1 MRDCRNYSNGM
12 IVYKE
17 VSKNVFK
24 TWFLISAFLGLII
37 SLGWFFSYYYENQS
51 ILLFALVF
59 SLFSAFFSYWFSD
72 KIVLSLAGAREIAKK
87 SEFPELYRIVEN
99 LVITAGLP
107 MPKLYVI
114 DDPSPNA
121 FATGRDKEHAVVAVN
136 AGLLKILDKDEVEG
150 VIAHELSHVGNRD
163 ILLSTIVVVLVGV
176 VNILADMFLRS
187 RWFGFGRS
195 RRDDDNRGGNSI
207 LMLLGIALVVLS
219 PIIAFL
225 IQMAVS
231 RKREFLADANA
242 VLLTRH
248 PDGLANAL
256 RKISLTNVRPRYASS
271 AMSHL
276 YITSPF
282 KEDAGKGALP
292 ETSWFATLFST
303 HPPVKKRIELLEK
316 MDHE

>member
-1 MRDCRNYSNGM
+1 M

-99 LVITAGLP
+99 LAITAGLP

-282 KEDAGKGALP
+282 KEDADRKESLP
-292 ETSWFATLFST
+292 GTPWFATLFST

>member
-1 MRDCRNYSNGM
+1 M

-282 KEDAGKGALP
+282 KEDADRKEALP
-292 ETSWFATLFST
+292 GTPRFATLFST

>member
-1 MRDCRNYSNGM
+1 M

-24 TWFLISAFLGLII
+24 TWFLISVFLGLVI
-37 SLGWFFSYYYENQS
+37 SLGWFFSYYYENQG
-51 ILLFALVF
+51 ILLFALGF

-87 SEFPELYRIVEN
+87 SDFPELYRIVEN
-99 LVITAGLP
+99 LTITAGLP

-114 DDPSPNA
+114 SDPSPNA

-136 AGLLKILDKDEVEG
+136 AGLLEILDKDEVEG
-150 VIAHELSHVGNRD
+150 VIAHELSHIGNRD

-187 RWFGFGRS
+187 RWLGFGRS
-195 RRDDDNRGGNSI
+195 RQDNDNRGGNSI
-207 LMLLGIALVVLS
+207 LMILGIALVVLS
-219 PIIAFL
+219 PVVAFL

-242 VLLTRH
+242 ILLTRH

-256 RKISLTNVRPRYASS
+256 RKISGSNARPRYASS

-276 YITSPF
+276 YIASPF
-282 KEDAGKGALP
+282 KEDALPAGRQAAEHSLP
-292 ETSWFATLFST
+292 ETPWFAALFST
-303 HPPVKKRIELLEK
+303 HPPVKKRIELLESMNK
-316 MDHE
+316 

>member
-1 MRDCRNYSNGM
+1 M

-24 TWFLISAFLGLII
+24 TWFLISVFLGLIVG
-37 SLGWFFSYYYENQS
+37 LGLFFSYYYENQG
-51 ILLFALVF
+51 ILLFALIF

-99 LVITAGLP
+99 LAITAGLP

-114 DDPSPNA
+114 SDPSPNA

-136 AGLLKILDKDEVEG
+136 AGLLEILDKDEVEG
-150 VIAHELSHVGNRD
+150 VIAHELSHIGNRD

-187 RWFGFGRS
+187 RLFGWGGG
-195 RRDDDNRGGNSI
+195 RRDNDRENSRSGSI
-207 LMLLGIALVVLS
+207 LMLIGIALMVLS
-219 PIIAFL
+219 PIIALL

-248 PDGLANAL
+248 PEGLSNAL
-256 RKISLTNVRPRYASS
+256 RKISGTHARPRYASS

-276 YITSPF
+276 YIASPF
-282 KEDAGKGALP
+282 KEDALP
-292 ETSWFATLFST
+292 ARRQAAAHSLPDAPWFATLFST

-316 MDHE
+316 MDK